1 MIRFAILLVLVIVA
15 ILLLSR
21 PKPPVRQSVACPEC
35 AGTGVV
41 KMVFSGELHTGT
53 CPMCCG
59 SRELFVEERKK

>member
-41 KMVFSGELHTGT
+41 HTGT
-53 CPMCCG
+53 CPMCGG

>member
-21 PKPPVRQSVACPEC
+21 PKPPVRLSVPCPEC

-41 KMVFSGELHTGT
+41 YTGT